1 MTVFEYIEDFDNPEL
16 SFFDWVEQMVEAV
29 RDYNE
34 EFHTLH
40 NPSTI
45 VAQYSSMNRSNKYG
59 DR

>member
-1 MTVFEYIEDFDNPEL
+1 MTVFDYIEDFDNPEL
-16 SFFDWVEQMVEAV
+16 DIYRWTDQMLEAV

-45 VAQYSSMNRSNKYG
+45 VAQYSSMNRSHKYEP
-59 DR
+59 